1 MKLSESGSWGTLA
14 GDLRTYGGER
24 LIVLSDSVLSKN
36 KVSMSIFPIPFSG
49 WSSFSLPKK
58 CYLEVK
64 HHQTNPCGGWIQ
76 EEMAPWGPF
85 GISRDAKCCAP
96 ATLFQANLGRY
107 EPHFNIH
114 NLSWFYT
121 INAKIYLHNY
131 IFFKGVFPGN
141 RTVIP
146 TYPNMVQPK
155 ILLAGAF
162 EAQIW
167 APHRPWVSVGCGPVF
182 FLGLRDVAGH
192 DPTLKMRLRF
202 WQVLIIVWLWLVHH
216 CSMIL
221 WYSMIFI
228 IC

>member
-1 MKLSESGSWGTLA
+1 MLCTG
-14 GDLRTYGGER
+14 
-24 LIVLSDSVLSKN
+24 N
-36 KVSMSIFPIPFSG
+36 NF
-49 WSSFSLPKK
+49 
-58 CYLEVK
+58 
-64 HHQTNPCGGWIQ
+64 
-76 EEMAPWGPF
+76 
-85 GISRDAKCCAP
+85 
-96 ATLFQANLGRY
+96 FQANSGRY
-107 EPHFNIH
+107 ESHYNIR

-131 IFFKGVFPGN
+131 IFFKDVFPSN

-167 APHRPWVSVGCGPVF
+167 APHRPWVSVGCGPVV

-221 WYSMIFI
+221 WFLQYVRWAWVHLWFSGWSDDRLTAYFQFQSEALILLWPYI
-228 IC
+228 NDAQNSNKPVWSIPVVPRLKGLSQ